1 MTHEQKLANAIQYL
15 RSRGKYIAD
24 MTCTFK
30 PTSAV
35 KTDIAAT
42 MRGE

>member
-1 MTHEQKLANAIQYL
+1 MTREQKLANAIQYL

-24 MTCTFK
+24 MACKFK
-30 PTSAV
+30 PTSSTH
-35 KTDIAAT
+35 TDVAAT